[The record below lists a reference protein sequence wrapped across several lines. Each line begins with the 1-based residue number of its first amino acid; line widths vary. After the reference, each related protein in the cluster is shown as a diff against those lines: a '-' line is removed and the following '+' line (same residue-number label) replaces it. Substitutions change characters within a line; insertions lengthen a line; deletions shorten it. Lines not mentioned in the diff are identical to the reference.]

1 MQILMRACILFLE
14 LIVVLVGAVG
24 VISFSEKHCLSMTE
38 VEVECLRVS
47 FGLVESDV
55 FDLGGGFVAVVVG
68 MEAKLG

>member
-14 LIVVLVGAVG
+14 LIVVLVWAVG

-38 VEVECLRVS
+38 VAVECLGVS
-47 FGLVESDV
+47 FGLVERDV

>member
-14 LIVVLVGAVG
+14 LIVVLVWAVG

-38 VEVECLRVS
+38 VAVECLGVS

-55 FDLGGGFVAVVVG
+55 FDLGGGFVPVVVG
-68 MEAKLG
+68 MEGKLG